1 MRRSAGRLGLLSIR
15 TCCPESTEN
24 GKMHF
29 RIWRQHH
36 FSGYPAWYAVKLG
49 RSYCTAGRY
58 PEAVRLF
65 KQVLMRA
72 QKGEFPLW
80 LAHSHLAVT
89 YSMMGQTEKAQ
100 FHLAETIRLNPAY
113 SLELVRKINFYK
125 NPKDLEAVFDALRKA
140 GLPDKKGFT
149 KTPLRS

>member
-1 MRRSAGRLGLLSIR
+1 
-15 TCCPESTEN
+15 
-24 GKMHF
+24 
-29 RIWRQHH
+29 
-36 FSGYPAWYAVKLG
+36 
-49 RSYCTAGRY
+49 
-58 PEAVRLF
+58 
-65 KQVLMRA
+65 MRA